1 MVKLTLR
8 ETGVQRFVCSPCGPF
23 DGLLCKRFFDAVFSF
38 LGIRTKRPAGRA
50 APPEGSGRIFP
61 AQDSRAPPVQ
71 ALAALVAAVL
81 EHDARLDHAIRT
93 IGHTLALT

>member
-1 MVKLTLR
+1 MPVQFQFFISHGEAYLTGDRSAALCLFA
-8 ETGVQRFVCSPCGPF
+8 VQT
-23 DGLLCKRFFDAVFSF
+23 FFDAVFSF

-50 APPEGSGRIFP
+50 APPEGSGRNFP

-81 EHDARLDHAIRT
+81 
-93 IGHTLALT
+93 